1 MKHILPIILLT
12 ASSLTTPAVAAETS
26 LQLVINLTGDAE
38 RRFVKYECEGEDE
51 HRIVEYLNA
60 SPNFLAITEIDGK
73 SLIFAN
79 VISAS
84 GARYAAGQYVWSTK
98 GSEASLFDETAGADA
113 APITT
118 CLEVSDT
125 P

>member
-1 MKHILPIILLT
+1 MKHLLPAILLT
-12 ASSLTTPAVAAETS
+12 ASSLSAPAFAAETS
-26 LQLVINLTGDAE
+26 LQLVINLAGDAE

-51 HRIVEYLNA
+51 HRVVEYLNA

-98 GSEASLFDETAGADA
+98 GSEASLFDETQGADA
-113 APITT
+113 APIIT